1 MLYVKHSGILI
12 YLSNL
17 SIISVWFL
25 SNFVL
30 FWQANGITN
39 ADECPRVESPSSAT
53 EVVVH
58 SGESKQIAVRAINL
72 KVR

>member
-1 MLYVKHSGILI
+1 MRENKCYMLNIQE
-12 YLSNL
+12 
-17 SIISVWFL
+17 
-25 SNFVL
+25 

-53 EVVVH
+53 EFVVH